1 MHTYV
6 PFSSKGDLFYIEF
19 ILMQMENAGYHLW
32 VLVFIMVACGAFG
45 GFLNYLNDFDTIE
58 NEKKNKQ
65 IRFKYILLGIGA
77 AFLIPLFLNMISSD
91 IIRSTDPADY
101 LIFAGFCLVAAIFS
115 RRFISTIGDRI
126 LEMAKNAEKMA
137 MESKQ
142 KAETARKEL
151 YVTNERIEDVKQAM
165 DLTALD
171 AIPSVRI
178 ADGEEKVDGQAVES
192 LITLADSYVEKSS
205 VSDYGERIKIKSELK
220 RRMGEIIVRNNL
232 SREKLLRD
240 HSSEG
245 MLLAIA
251 HSIKLRPSAP
261 DLEILNSTAA
271 SASQL
276 YTKYSILSA
285 YDALARNGLIGE
297 GEMNEVLLRVN
308 GFRNG
313 ADHSLLAKI
322 GETERILKL
331 SEIAGGMTNG

>member
-1 MHTYV
+1 
-6 PFSSKGDLFYIEF
+6 
-19 ILMQMENAGYHLW
+19 MESPDYHLW
-32 VLVFIMVACGAFG
+32 VLIFIMVACGAFG
-45 GFLNYLNDFDTIE
+45 GFLNYLNDFDTVQ
-58 NEKKNKQ
+58 NEKKNNR

-77 AFLIPLFLNMISSD
+77 ALLIPLFLNMISSD
-91 IIRSTDPADY
+91 IIRSTDHADY

-126 LEMAKNAEKMA
+126 LETAKNAEKMA

-165 DLTALD
+165 DLTASD
-171 AIPSVRI
+171 ALQLFS
-178 ADGEEKVDGQAVES
+178 ASDEEKVDGEAVQS
-192 LITLADSYVEKSS
+192 LVTLADSYVEKSS
-205 VSDYGERIKIKSELK
+205 VPDYGERIKIKSELK

-251 HSIKLRPSAP
+251 HSIQLRPKAS
-261 DLEILNSTAA
+261 DLDVLNRTAA
-271 SASQL
+271 SAGQL
-276 YTKYSILSA
+276 YTKHSVLSA

-297 GEMNEVLLRVN
+297 GKMNEVLLRVN
-308 GFRNG
+308 SFRNG

-331 SEIAGGMTNG
+331 SEIPRVKTNG

>member
-1 MHTYV
+1 
-6 PFSSKGDLFYIEF
+6 
-19 ILMQMENAGYHLW
+19 MENVDNHLW
-32 VLVFIMVACGAFG
+32 VLVFIMVVCGAFG

-77 AFLIPLFLNMISSD
+77 ALLIPLFLNMISSD
-91 IIRSTDPADY
+91 IIRSTDHADY

-126 LEMAKNAEKMA
+126 LETAKNAEKMA

-165 DLTALD
+165 DLTASD
-171 AIPSVRI
+171 ALQLFS
-178 ADGEEKVDGQAVES
+178 ASDEEKVDGEAVHS
-192 LITLADSYVEKSS
+192 LVILADSYVEKSS
-205 VSDYGERIKIKSELK
+205 VPDYGERIKIKSELK

-240 HSSEG
+240 HLSEG

-251 HSIKLRPSAP
+251 HSIQLRPRAS
-261 DLEILNSTAA
+261 DLDVLNRTAA
-271 SASQL
+271 SAGQL
-276 YTKYSILSA
+276 YTKYSVLSA

-297 GEMNEVLLRVN
+297 GKMNEVLLRVN
-308 GFRNG
+308 SFQNG

-331 SEIAGGMTNG
+331 SEIPRVRTNG

>member
-220 RRMGEIIVRNNL
+220 RRMG
-232 SREKLLRD
+232 KLLSGITCRGKNCFVTI
-240 HSSEG
+240 HLRGCCWRLPIPSSCG
-245 MLLAIA
+245 PVRRIWRS
-251 HSIKLRPSAP
+251 SIPQPQAPVSCTPSIPFFRPTMP
-261 DLEILNSTAA
+261 W
-271 SASQL
+271 Q
-276 YTKYSILSA
+276 
-285 YDALARNGLIGE
+285 
-297 GEMNEVLLRVN
+297 EM
-308 GFRNG
+308 G
-313 ADHSLLAKI
+313 
-322 GETERILKL
+322 
-331 SEIAGGMTNG
+331 